1 MLSEVSRSQKG
12 KSRMVPLCEVPRVI
26 KSMETE
32 SQVDG
37 GCQGLGEGDGEIVFT
52 GDRVSASFER

>member
-1 MLSEVSRSQKG
+1 MLSEMSRSPKG

-32 SQVDG
+32 SQVVG
-37 GCQGLGEGDGEIVFT
+37 ARGW
-52 GDRVSASFER
+52 EREMGR